1 MGCTKPHFA
10 LSIILLGVLIL
21 ATSDFTGAQTGV
33 CYGRNGNG
41 LPSPADVV
49 ALCKQKNIQRMRIY
63 DPHQPTL
70 QALRGSNIE
79 LMLGVPNPDLQNI
92 ASSQGNA
99 NTWVQNNVRSYGNVR
114 FRYIAV
120 GNEISPINGNSQYV
134 PFLLNAMK
142 NIQNAISGA
151 GLGNQIKVSTAIETG
166 LTTDTFPPSRGKF
179 RDDVRRFIDPIISF
193 LVANRSPL
201 LVNIYPYFAK
211 ASNQDIKLEY
221 ALFTSPGVVVN
232 DNGKGYQN
240 LFDALLDATYSALE
254 KAGGSSL
261 EIVVSE
267 SGWPSAGAGQLT
279 SINNAR
285 TYNNNLIRHVKGGSP
300 KRPSRPIETYI
311 FALFNEDQKSPEFE
325 KHFGLFLPNRQPK
338 YPINFNELDKA
349 RKLRE

>member
-1 MGCTKPHFA
+1 MACTKTH
-10 LSIILLGVLIL
+10 LVTMTTLLVILML
-21 ATSDFTGAQTGV
+21 AISDFTDAQTGV

-41 LPSPADVV
+41 LPSSAEVV
-49 ALCKQKNIQRMRIY
+49 ALYNRNNIGRMRIY

-92 ASSQGNA
+92 ASSQANA
-99 NTWVQNNVRSYGNVR
+99 NTWVQNNVRNY
-114 FRYIAV
+114 
-120 GNEISPINGNSQYV
+120 
-134 PFLLNAMK
+134 
-142 NIQNAISGA
+142 
-151 GLGNQIKVSTAIETG
+151 
-166 LTTDTFPPSRGKF
+166 
-179 RDDVRRFIDPIISF
+179 DDVRRFIDPIISF

-201 LVNIYPYFAK
+201 LVNIYPYFAI
-211 ASNQDIKLEY
+211 ANNQDIKLDY
-221 ALFTSPGVVVN
+221 ALFTSPTVVVN
-232 DNGKGYQN
+232 DNGREYRK

-300 KRPSRPIETYI
+300 KKPSRPIETYI
-311 FALFNEDQKSPEFE
+311 FALFDEDQKTPEFE
-325 KHFGLFLPNRQPK
+325 KHFGLFTPNRQPK
-338 YPINFNELDKA
+338 YPVSFN
-349 RKLRE
+349 

>member
-1 MGCTKPHFA
+1 MACTKTH
-10 LSIILLGVLIL
+10 LVTMTTLLVILML
-21 ATSDFTGAQTGV
+21 AISNFTDAQTGV
-33 CYGRNGNG
+33 CYGRNGDG
-41 LPSPADVV
+41 LPSPAEVV
-49 ALCKQKNIQRMRIY
+49 ALYNQNNIRRMRIY

-92 ASSQGNA
+92 ASSQANA
-99 NTWVQNNVRSYGNVR
+99 NTWVQNNVRNYGNVK

-120 GNEISPINGNSQYV
+120 GNEISPVNGNSQYV
-134 PFLLNAMK
+134 PFVLNAMR

-151 GLGNQIKVSTAIETG
+151 GLGNQIKVSTAVETG

-201 LVNIYPYFAK
+201 LVNIYPYFAI
-211 ASNQDIKLEY
+211 ANNQDIKLDY
-221 ALFTSPGVVVN
+221 ALFTSPTVVVN
-232 DNGKGYQN
+232 DNGREYRN

-300 KRPSRPIETYI
+300 KKPSRPIQTYI
-311 FALFNEDQKSPEFE
+311 FALFDENQKTPEFE
-325 KHFGLFLPNRQPK
+325 KHFGLFTPNRQPK
-338 YPINFNELDKA
+338 YRVSFN
-349 RKLRE
+349 

>member
-1 MGCTKPHFA
+1 MTT
-10 LSIILLGVLIL
+10 LLVILML
-21 ATSDFTGAQTGV
+21 AISDFTDAQTGV

-41 LPSPADVV
+41 LPSSAEVV
-49 ALCKQKNIQRMRIY
+49 ALYNRNNIGRMRIY

-92 ASSQGNA
+92 ASSQANA
-99 NTWVQNNVRSYGNVR
+99 NTWVQNNVRNYGNVK

-120 GNEISPINGNSQYV
+120 GNEIRTPTN
-134 PFLLNAMK
+134 
-142 NIQNAISGA
+142 
-151 GLGNQIKVSTAIETG
+151 
-166 LTTDTFPPSRGKF
+166 
-179 RDDVRRFIDPIISF
+179 
-193 LVANRSPL
+193 
-201 LVNIYPYFAK
+201 
-211 ASNQDIKLEY
+211 NQDIKLDY
-221 ALFTSPGVVVN
+221 ALFTSPTVVVN
-232 DNGKGYQN
+232 DNGREYRK

-300 KRPSRPIETYI
+300 KKPSRPIETYI
-311 FALFNEDQKSPEFE
+311 FALFDEDQKTPEFE
-325 KHFGLFLPNRQPK
+325 KHFGLFTPNRQPK
-338 YPINFNELDKA
+338 YPVSFN
-349 RKLRE
+349 